1 MQETDSVKMIRGI
14 RRKLLEEEERL
25 GREEYRRKQKK
36 RVEEFLRGTLAE
48 IVPSRS
54 RRRSS

>member
-25 GREEYRRKQKK
+25 GREEYRRRQKK

-54 RRRSS
+54 RRRDA

>member
-1 MQETDSVKMIRGI
+1 MEETDSVKMIRGI

-25 GREEYRRKQKK
+25 GREEYRRRQKK
-36 RVEEFLRGTLAE
+36 RVEEFLRGTRVE

-54 RRRSS
+54 RKRGG